1 MRGLLGM
8 AISDKVRRH
17 RKCMDVVEDMRN
29 FAGPRGPGRE
39 VVGVRFAKS
48 PSTAV
53 WEGELPPL
61 EQRPV

>member
-17 RKCMDVVEDMRN
+17 RKCMDGVEDMRN

-53 WEGELPPL
+53 WE
-61 EQRPV
+61 